1 MRYLLFLI
9 TGLVLLAVSLH
20 NLKADIDFARKARRA
35 IGIVTSMV
43 KDEEDDVYA
52 PVFTVDT
59 KQNGKVTYRH
69 NGSNPPSWEIGN
81 SAIFLYDP
89 AEPSN
94 IRMMDY
100 VNLFGW
106 SVFFMVVAI
115 PLTIIGAGYYI
126 LNPQRHFPK
135 DAAI

>member
-9 TGLVLLAVSLH
+9 TGLVLLGVSLY
-20 NLKADIDFARKARRA
+20 NLKAAIDFASKAQRA

-43 KDEEDDVYA
+43 KDEDVYH

-69 NGSNPPSWEIGN
+69 GGSDPPSWEIGE
-81 SAIFLYDP
+81 SAMFLYDP
-89 AEPSN
+89 AQPSDV
-94 IRMMDY
+94 RMMTY
-100 VNLFGW
+100 VDLFGW
-106 SVFFMVVAI
+106 SIFFMAIAI
-115 PLTIIGAGYYI
+115 PLTITGAGYYI

-135 DAAI
+135 NAVV